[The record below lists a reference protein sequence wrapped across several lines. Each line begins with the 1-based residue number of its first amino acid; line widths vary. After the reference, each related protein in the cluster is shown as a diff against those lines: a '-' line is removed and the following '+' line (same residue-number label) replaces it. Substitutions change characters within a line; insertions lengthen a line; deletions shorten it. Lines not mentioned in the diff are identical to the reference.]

1 LRSAYDAS
9 HKGGEQGVAFPHPK
23 AEMSK
28 YSTIDRS
35 RTIPVREPTLFPIHR
50 GKGFIVTG
58 AASGIG
64 RAVAEHL
71 VAQGATVVAADIR
84 TAAPPGPD
92 SPAGALSAHWHAVT
106 MDVGALDSV
115 AAGVAASERLLGRI
129 DGLVNCAAIVIHSDP
144 LEISRADWQRQFEIN
159 LFGAYEAS
167 RLAAKSMIAN
177 RTRGAIVSIAS
188 EAGKKGHVES
198 LAYSA
203 SKAGIIS
210 MTRMLSESLAVH
222 DINVNCVCP
231 GGVATPMLR
240 EVSVAY
246 SSVTSEAPDAIFDK
260 MISQQLVRHLQPIEV
275 ARIVSFLLSD
285 DALLIRGQA
294 VNADAGETPY

>member
-1 LRSAYDAS
+1 
-9 HKGGEQGVAFPHPK
+9 
-23 AEMSK
+23 MSK
-28 YSTIDRS
+28 YSTVDRS
-35 RTIPVREPTLFPIHR
+35 RTIPVLEPALFPIHR

-71 VAQGATVVAADIR
+71 VAQGARVVAADIKP
-84 TAAPPGPD
+84 AIAPEQ
-92 SPAGALSAHWHAVT
+92 SELATRWHAAGV
-106 MDVGALDSV
+106 DVGSPESV
-115 AAGVAASERLLGRI
+115 AAGIATSERLLGRI
-129 DGLVNCAAIVIHSDP
+129 DGLVNCAAIVLHADP
-144 LEISRADWQRQFEIN
+144 LAISRTDWQRQFDIN
-159 LFGAYEAS
+159 LFGAYEIS
-167 RLAAKSMIAN
+167 RLAARSMIAAG
-177 RTRGAIVSIAS
+177 TRGAIVSIAS

-210 MTRMLSESLAVH
+210 MTRMLSEALAAH

-246 SSVTSEAPDAIFDK
+246 SGVTSEAPDAIFDK

-275 ARIVSFLLSD
+275 ARVVSLLLSD

>member
-1 LRSAYDAS
+1 
-9 HKGGEQGVAFPHPK
+9 
-23 AEMSK
+23 MSK
-28 YSTIDRS
+28 YSTVDRS
-35 RTIPVREPTLFPIHR
+35 RTLPVREPALFPIHH

-71 VAQGATVVAADIR
+71 AAQGATIVAADIKP
-84 TAAPPGPD
+84 AALPD
-92 SPAGALSAHWHAVT
+92 QSDLAARWHTVT
-106 MDVGALDSV
+106 VDVASLDSV
-115 AAGVAASERLLGRI
+115 SAGIAASERLLGRI
-129 DGLVNCAAIVIHSDP
+129 DGLVNCAAIVLHADP
-144 LEISRADWQRQFEIN
+144 LAISRADWQRQFEIN
-159 LFGAYEAS
+159 LFGAYEIS
-167 RLAAKSMIAN
+167 RLAARSMIEAG
-177 RTRGAIVSIAS
+177 TRGAIVSIAS

-203 SKAGIIS
+203 SKAGVIS

-246 SSVTSEAPDAIFDK
+246 SGVTSEAPEAIFDK

-275 ARIVSFLLSD
+275 ARVVSFLLSD

-294 VNADAGETPY
+294 INADAGETPY